1 MGSVGRDGRGSGTV
15 RLPGAPVRACRRAVL
30 AWLLAAILVAP
41 VLRAQEVTF
50 HPRSG
55 NSLDATLED
64 FLARGGA
71 RVWTRD
77 TVVSTDERVAGDLL
91 VLEAQVRLAGSVEGD
106 IYVVDGDLFLRPG
119 ARVSGDIVVLGGGY
133 YGSGMATVDGDV
145 VWRPAER
152 YSVVP
157 ASGGFEIHPV
167 VDIPDYVDLHGL
179 YGFEAPTYQRVD
191 AVTVAWGITL
201 RAANWAWQPTLE
213 LVGRYRSGQGE
224 IEGTVR
230 QYWYPG
236 PVEFGIEA
244 EHVTRTNEEWIRGGV
259 SNSLSY
265 LFIGDDFRNYYG
277 TDRVALVVRGSADRW
292 WTPLFRVEWEDAWS
306 RRAGDQFTFF
316 GSSTIRDNPPIDDGD
331 AWSATLAVSADRQ
344 TGATGQLVGQVLL
357 QGADSTVAGE
367 FSYLLGEISA
377 RWKTPGFGSHEL
389 DIFTLAR
396 GDLAGD
402 LPRQRWTGFGGRAT
416 LPTFGVMEFRG
427 PRVVYGHVGYS
438 IPIEALRAGGL
449 GAPGVFA
456 RAGTGAAWEAGQ
468 SVDWRVNLVAGLRFW
483 VLEGGVAVDPGAS
496 GGDVRG
502 YAIFRFPGD
511 L

>member
-1 MGSVGRDGRGSGTV
+1 MRMSCVPAHG
-15 RLPGAPVRACRRAVL
+15 CRRAVL
-30 AWLLAAILVAP
+30 ALGLAAILVAP
-41 VLRAQEVTF
+41 ALRAQEVTF
-50 HPRSG
+50 HPRRG
-55 NSLDATLED
+55 NSLDATLAD

-71 RVWTRD
+71 GIWTRD
-77 TVVSTDERVAGDLL
+77 TVVSTDGRVEGDLL

-106 IYVVDGDLFLRPG
+106 VYVVDGDLFLRPG

-133 YGSGMATVDGDV
+133 YGSGMATVDGEV
-145 VWRPAER
+145 IWRPAER
-152 YSVVP
+152 YSVLP
-157 ASGGFEIHPV
+157 ASRGFQIHPV
-167 VDIPDYVDLHGL
+167 AEVPDFVDLNGL
-179 YGFEAPTYQRVD
+179 YGFEAPRYQRVD
-191 AVTVAWGITL
+191 AVTVTWGITL
-201 RAANWAWQPTLE
+201 RAATWAWKPTLE

-224 IEGTVR
+224 VEGTVR
-230 QYWYPG
+230 QYWHPG

-244 EHVTRTNEEWIRGGV
+244 ERVTRTNEEWIRGGV

-265 LFIGDDFRNYYG
+265 LFIGDDFRDYYG
-277 TDRVALVVRGSADRW
+277 ADRVALVVRGSADKW

-316 GSSTIRDNPPIDDGD
+316 GSSTVRDNPPIDDGD
-331 AWSATLAVSADRQ
+331 AWSATVAVSADRK
-344 TGATGQLVGQVLL
+344 TGATGRLVGQVAL
-357 QGADSTVAGE
+357 QVADSTVAGD
-367 FSYLLGEISA
+367 FSYLLGEITA
-377 RWKTPGFGSHEL
+377 RWETPGFGSHGL
-389 DIFTLAR
+389 DVFALAR

-438 IPIEALRAGGL
+438 IPIEALRAGEL

-456 RAGTGAAWEAGQ
+456 RAGTGAAWRAGQ
-468 SVDWRVNLVAGLRFW
+468 AVDWRVNLVAGLRFW
-483 VLEGGVAVDPGAS
+483 VLEGGVALNPEAS

-502 YAIFRFPGD
+502 YAIFRFSGD